1 MSPYNQSNRQEL
13 DIDLPYVSALAFVF
27 TLVIYLLLLLV
38 RNSYVGVLFID
49 RGITQYLVVFLA
61 CFVIATTLNK
71 YSKIEAEFKS
81 LKQIQIPDNISF
93 DNYKSAQLKHL
104 SEYFAQSPTLVKNRL
119 GRVLFAYI
127 NSGSRKASSEL
138 ALDDSSF
145 YLTASESSYS
155 FPRILVWAIP
165 LLGFVG
171 TVLGISSA
179 VNGFSGFLEG
189 SSEVEQIKEG
199 IGTVTSGLAVAF
211 DTTLLALLLS
221 IVVMIPLVLIERRE
235 SQLLLRVDLFIND
248 QLLPKFS
255 EKESNNI
262 LDAEGLKST
271 IDEAIKTSLPS
282 KDELIKPIKE
292 AMPSPEDLI
301 KPAEIYAREMAQN
314 LLKGYFEQFS
324 TIQEQESK
332 FIEGI
337 REINQGILADREKF
351 IQSYVEQQKFY
362 NSLVNDMRDILALVN
377 QQSQASNDN
386 FLTASEGV
394 KNELSQVAILLE
406 NRLNSLEKSAEK
418 FAQLSQFQDSL
429 DRLIVS
435 LKGAGDMEQ
444 TLINIKEQIAL
455 LAPVMKDLSKPRVI
469 RLVEQIES

>member
-1 MSPYNQSNRQEL
+1 MPLYNQSNRQEL
-13 DIDLPYVSALAFVF
+13 DINLPYVSALALVF
-27 TLVIYLLLLLV
+27 TLVIYLLLLPV
-38 RNSYVGVLFID
+38 RNSYLGVLFID
-49 RGITQYLVVFLA
+49 RGITQYVVVFLA

-81 LKQIQIPDNISF
+81 LKQIQIPENISF

-104 SEYFAQSPTLVKNRL
+104 SEYFTQSPTLVKNRL
-119 GRVLFAYI
+119 GRVLLAYI

-221 IVVMIPLVLIERRE
+221 IIVMIPLVLIERRE

-255 EKESNNI
+255 EKETNN
-262 LDAEGLKST
+262 LLNTESLKST

-282 KDELIKPIKE
+282 KDELIKPIEE

-301 KPAEIYAREMAQN
+301 KPAEIYAKEVAQN
-314 LLKGYFEQFS
+314 LLKGYFEQFN
-324 TIQEQESK
+324 TIQQQESVL
-332 FIEGI
+332 IESI
-337 REINQGILADREKF
+337 REINQGILTDREKF

-377 QQSQASNDN
+377 QQSQVSNDN

-435 LKGAGDMEQ
+435 LKGAGEMEQ
-444 TLINIKEQIAL
+444 TLINIKEEIAL